1 MDDLPEVLAV
11 DKHSFSLK
19 NLRYSIVGK
28 HCQFFNVFEFS
39 QATAVKLSIDISNK
53 NLGSFVKVDLM
64 SLKNAMILEVGEVLG

>member
-1 MDDLPEVLAV
+1 MPEVLAI

-39 QATAVKLSIDISNK
+39 QTTTVELSIDISNK

-64 SLKNAMILEVGEVLG
+64 SLKNAMILEVMEVLG